1 MKGRKALEELASI
14 FPLLFAPDEFIV
26 ETIGQ
31 LGAGIYAVLFLIVF
45 AETGLVVTPFLPGDS
60 LLFAAGAI
68 AAAGDLGYVN
78 LAVTLFV
85 AAVLGDAVNYL
96 IGRRFGAAILSR
108 ESRFVKR
115 EHVESASEFFAKHG
129 GKAVVLARFAPF
141 VRTFVPFVAGM
152 CEMSLGRFWVFNISG
167 AAVWVLMF
175 TGAGYYFGSMPW
187 VEDNLTL
194 AMLVIVIISVMPM
207 VVGVVRRRLG
217 S

>member
-1 MKGRKALEELASI
+1 MEELASL
-14 FPLLFAPDEFIV
+14 FPLLFAPDEFIA
-26 ETIGQ
+26 ETISK
-31 LGAGIYAVLFLIVF
+31 LGVGIYLVLFLIVF

-68 AAAGDLGYVN
+68 AAAGDLGYGP
-78 LAVTLFV
+78 LAATLFV
-85 AAVLGDAVNYL
+85 AAVIGDAVNYA
-96 IGRRFGAAILSR
+96 IGRRFGASILSR

-152 CEMSLGRFWVFNISG
+152 CEMPLGRFWVFNISG

-175 TGAGYYFGSMPW
+175 TGAGYFFGSMHW
-187 VEDNLTL
+187 VEENLTL
-194 AMLVIVIISVMPM
+194 AMMIIVLLSVMPM
-207 VVGVVRRRLG
+207 VVGIIKRKLG